1 MEPRLLT
8 VKQLAAYLNFPR
20 STIYA
25 MVQQKQ
31 IPFRRFGKKIIRFD
45 KKDIDKWV
53 DKHYDKSYHFG

>member
-8 VKQLAAYLNFPR
+8 VKQLAVYLNFPR